1 MDALLSY
8 HPRDLLLFS
17 PRVYW
22 ALVSGHNDSWWPLA
36 MLAPAAGLALLWLL
50 AHHPRRHGRV
60 ALVCVGI
67 AWWFVTWSFL
77 WQTYRDINWAIDW
90 AIVPCVMLGGLLMV
104 FAATTR
110 PTTHRPHQRRI
121 GLTLVVWGTLVHPLG
136 FLLDERSIQAA
147 DTWLLFPDPLA
158 LTTLGVALST
168 LGGWRLALAL
178 PVPLLWSLI
187 GGATLLG
194 LESPIGWAMLVTA
207 GAAVAGWLP
216 LSGVSQSQRGTC

>member
-1 MDALLSY
+1 MDTLLSY
-8 HPRDLLLFS
+8 HPGDLLMFS

-22 ALVSGHNDSWWPLA
+22 ALVAGNNEAWWPLA
-36 MLAPAAGLALLWLL
+36 ILAALAGILLIWLVAVRAGTGQRFALAGTG
-50 AHHPRRHGRV
+50 AV
-60 ALVCVGI
+60 
-67 AWWFVTWSFL
+67 WWFVTWSFL
-77 WQTYRDINWAIDW
+77 WQQYRSINWAVDW

-110 PTTHRPHQRRI
+110 PTTYRPHRRRI

-136 FLLDERSIQAA
+136 FLLDDRSIQAA

-158 LTTLGVALST
+158 LTTLGVALVT
-168 LGGWRLALAL
+168 LDGWRLALAL
-178 PVPLLWSLI
+178 PVPLLWSLM

-194 LESPIGWAMLVTA
+194 LESPIGWAMLVAA
-207 GAAVAGWLP
+207 GTAVAGCLP